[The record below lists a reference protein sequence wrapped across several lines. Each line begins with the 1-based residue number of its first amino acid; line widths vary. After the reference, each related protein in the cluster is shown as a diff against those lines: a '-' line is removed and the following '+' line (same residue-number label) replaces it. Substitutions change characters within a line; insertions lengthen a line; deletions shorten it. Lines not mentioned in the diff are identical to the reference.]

1 MNNPGIVTLLGG
13 GGWRR
18 IANRMRS
25 ASRRHGASV
34 LAGGVA
40 FYAFLSMF
48 PALAALVSVYGLIAN
63 PKDVTRQM
71 DAFAGGL
78 PPDIRTA
85 LHDQMALLSARST
98 GTLSIE
104 AAVGIVAAIWAAT
117 KGMKA
122 LITGLSLAFGQDETR
137 GFIRLSVTAFLFT
150 VGAIISGVISIASVI
165 VLPIVLSFFRMSQL
179 SEQLIRWGR
188 WPMLAVMIL
197 LALSVAYHYGPAHVP
212 PTRRWLSAG
221 SVTATVLW
229 LAGSGL
235 FSWFAST
242 YAKTDRVD
250 GSLGVIIT
258 ILTWF
263 LLSAYIVILGAELD
277 AEIAR
282 EVADRRDQR

>member
-1 MNNPGIVTLLGG
+1 LNERPPRRPLREIR
-13 GGWRR
+13 WRR
-18 IANRMRS
+18 IVNQMRS
-25 ASRRHGASV
+25 ATRRHAASV

-40 FYAFLSMF
+40 FFAFLSIL
-48 PALAALVSVYGLIAN
+48 PALAALVSIYGLVAN
-63 PKDVTRQM
+63 PDDVARQVE
-71 DAFAGGL
+71 AVAGAL
-78 PPDIRTA
+78 PSDVQRAI
-85 LHDQMALLSARST
+85 HDQVSALTGRSP

-104 AAVGIVAAIWAAT
+104 AAIGIIAAIWAAT

-122 LITGLSLAFGQDETR
+122 LITGLSLAFGQKETR
-137 GFIRLSVTAFLFT
+137 GFIRLGVTAFLFT

-165 VLPIVLSFFRMSQL
+165 VLPIVLSFFRMSTL
-179 SEQLIRWGR
+179 GEQLIRWGR
-188 WPMLAVMIL
+188 WPMLTVMVL
-197 LALSVAYHYGPAHVP
+197 VGLSVAYHYGPAHVP
-212 PTRRWLSAG
+212 ATRRWLSPG

-235 FSWFAST
+235 FSWLAST

-282 EVADRRDQR
+282 EVAARRDQR